1 MSRKASWR
9 GVEFQ
14 VESAGLTGG
23 RAGPVHEF
31 IGTDAVNA
39 EDTGPIPKRFNLQ
52 CLVIG
57 ADADFQADQLEEA
70 LDEEGPGELIHPYR
84 GSIECKVDGAYNM
97 DRSTQES
104 GMVRF
109 SIPFVK
115 VGDPLVPSLDLDTGF
130 DLNVKADYVVTSITA
145 DALDVAGPDFLQQAA
160 YAVLVGTTK
169 LTGKL
174 ARANAKIAA
183 ATGIVTD
190 LSSAV
195 DDFAENLNTLL
206 RAPATLHL
214 ALRDLANSLFTA
226 IVPAD
231 DTLDRGDV
239 ARNAALASLALSEA
253 TRVTTNDLDPVAV
266 TTATRQKQQDNQDLL
281 LDVSEIVN
289 VAEALRAMGRI
300 PLANADQATAL
311 LDGALGLVDGILDR
325 GTLDDGMD
333 QAVRDLRA
341 SFLIHLRN
349 QTVELSSMGLY
360 TPPIDAPALAIA
372 WDLYGDAGRD
382 QEIIEHNLIE
392 DPNRIHGGVP
402 IHVEGE

>member
-1 MSRKASWR
+1 M
-9 GVEFQ
+9 
-14 VESAGLTGG
+14 
-23 RAGPVHEF
+23 
-31 IGTDAVNA
+31 
-39 EDTGPIPKRFNLQ
+39 
-52 CLVIG
+52 
-57 ADADFQADQLEEA
+57 
-70 LDEEGPGELIHPYR
+70 
-84 GSIECKVDGAYNM
+84 
-97 DRSTQES
+97 
-104 GMVRF
+104 
-109 SIPFVK
+109 
-115 VGDPLVPSLDLDTGF
+115 
-130 DLNVKADYVVTSITA
+130 
-145 DALDVAGPDFLQQAA
+145 
-160 YAVLVGTTK
+160 
-169 LTGKL
+169 
-174 ARANAKIAA
+174 
-183 ATGIVTD
+183 
-190 LSSAV
+190 
-195 DDFAENLNTLL
+195 
-206 RAPATLHL
+206 
-214 ALRDLANSLFTA
+214 
-226 IVPAD
+226 
-231 DTLDRGDV
+231 
-239 ARNAALASLALSEA
+239 
-253 TRVTTNDLDPVAV
+253 

>member
-1 MSRKASWR
+1 
-9 GVEFQ
+9 
-14 VESAGLTGG
+14 
-23 RAGPVHEF
+23 
-31 IGTDAVNA
+31 
-39 EDTGPIPKRFNLQ
+39 
-52 CLVIG
+52 
-57 ADADFQADQLEEA
+57 
-70 LDEEGPGELIHPYR
+70 
-84 GSIECKVDGAYNM
+84 
-97 DRSTQES
+97 
-104 GMVRF
+104 MVRF

-341 SFLIHLRN
+341 SFLIPLRN
-349 QTVELSSMGLY
+349 QTVALSSMGLY
-360 TPPIDAPALAIA
+360 TPPIDAPARAVA
-372 WDLYGDAGRD
+372 WDLYGDSGRD